1 MVAGNIFEAFQNLVD
16 IGNFP
21 ELVNGGYYLPSILF
35 KKLGVAT
42 RQA

>member
-1 MVAGNIFEAFQNLVD
+1 MVTGNIFAAFQSLVD

-21 ELVNGGYYLPSILF
+21 ELINGGYYLRSILF
-35 KKLGVAT
+35 QKLGVAT

>member
-1 MVAGNIFEAFQNLVD
+1 MVAGNIFATCQNLVD

-21 ELVNGGYYLPSILF
+21 ELVSGGYYLPSISF
-35 KKLGVAT
+35 QKLGVAT